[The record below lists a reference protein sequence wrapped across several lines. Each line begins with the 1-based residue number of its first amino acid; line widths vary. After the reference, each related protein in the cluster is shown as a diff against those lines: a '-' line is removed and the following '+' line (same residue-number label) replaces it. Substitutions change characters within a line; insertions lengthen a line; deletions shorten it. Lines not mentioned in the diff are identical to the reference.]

1 MVIEVLCIIDGIVG
15 CALGVA
21 KIDVKFELHPQ
32 NMEKA
37 EKRGQPRGGAHRGKV
52 NIGSEEDID
61 EMHRRRCYFFGS
73 ITGGDRQD
81 LYI

>member
-32 NMEKA
+32 NREK
-37 EKRGQPRGGAHRGKV
+37 
-52 NIGSEEDID
+52 
-61 EMHRRRCYFFGS
+61 
-73 ITGGDRQD
+73 
-81 LYI
+81 